1 MSFYRHFG
9 AAVKSVGQSSEF
21 DEINDYIAELQKKI
35 DADKPRTE
43 KQKQQDT
50 AGGSVLY
57 LKAIGEKIGITF
69 TEQFIAECGK
79 LELEPETIVA
89 LAAAFKEDGYSSTPS
104 IKTDIEQGMPVKPSR
119 WYIPSAS
126 AIREINALLGGTV
139 NTQKNSVR
147 KAVEKL
153 YPDFAETEVTA
164 VLEKWCEKL
173 R

>member
-9 AAVKSVGQSSEF
+9 EAVKSVGQSSEF

-104 IKTDIEQGMPVKPSR
+104 IKTTIERGMTAKPNSPFG
-119 WYIPSAS
+119 IS
-126 AIREINALLGGTV
+126 AIVAASRANTLVSGNAHS
-139 NTQKNSVR
+139 NSVK
-147 KAVEKL
+147 KAVQRL
-153 YPDFAETEVTA
+153 YHGYSDEQINA
-164 VLEKWCEKL
+164 VLERWCKKL
-173 R
+173 S